1 MLDTFVLTYD
11 TPDGI
16 VHKKTQDIL
25 LNLKTKGYDDVIVYA
40 TPWVERKNF
49 KSLIPHRHFEPIN
62 VSTEDLCKRLGYVYS
77 PIPIETVITQLDVYS
92 NIHLLTIKHWMI

>member
-25 LNLKTKGYDDVIVYA
+25 LNLKTKG
-40 TPWVERKNF
+40 
-49 KSLIPHRHFEPIN
+49 
-62 VSTEDLCKRLGYVYS
+62 
-77 PIPIETVITQLDVYS
+77 
-92 NIHLLTIKHWMI
+92 